1 VEAESFA
8 MPVDHG
14 SRFDQ
19 HHGVENLRPEAVEP
33 NPEQPVGGEEPRL
46 AVTVPPQDGHL
57 MPQGDEFEFQR
68 GATANPELEQGP
80 EGGQKREHADHG
92 MSAPSKTLCFLG
104 FLNFEQAQAV
114 PKEWDWERASAYSSV
129 MFTVP

>member
-1 VEAESFA
+1 
-8 MPVDHG
+8 
-14 SRFDQ
+14 
-19 HHGVENLRPEAVEP
+19 
-33 NPEQPVGGEEPRL
+33 
-46 AVTVPPQDGHL
+46 
-57 MPQGDEFEFQR
+57 
-68 GATANPELEQGP
+68 
-80 EGGQKREHADHG
+80 